1 MLAARRDAG
10 HAMVEVVLLGL
21 VLLVPVIWM
30 LSVFSELHAAALA
43 TTSAVREAGFEAAR
57 SDDALSAEEGIMTSV
72 RTAIVDHGLEPGRAD
87 FAWSP
92 TEGWRRGGA
101 VEIVVTYRVP
111 VFQAPLLGAVTEPSI
126 SVDARH
132 VTSIDRYRSR
142 GK

>member
-1 MLAARRDAG
+1 MSAGKADSG
-10 HAMVEVVLLGL
+10 HALVEVVILSL
-21 VLLVPVIWM
+21 VLLIPVIWL

-57 SDDALSAEEGIMTSV
+57 SSDALAAEQAITRSV
-72 RTAIVDHGLEPGRAD
+72 RSAIVDHGLDPGRAD
-87 FAWSP
+87 LAWTP
-92 TEGWRRGGA
+92 TEGWRRGGT

-142 GK
+142 EE

>member
-1 MLAARRDAG
+1 MSVGRKEFG
-10 HAMVEVVLLGL
+10 HALVEVVILGL

-30 LSVFSELHAAALA
+30 MSVFSELHAAALA

-57 SDDALSAEEGIMTSV
+57 SGDALSAGKGITSSV
-72 RTAIVDHGLEPGRAD
+72 QTAIADHGLEPDRAD
-87 FAWSP
+87 LAWTP

-142 GK
+142 EE

>member
-1 MLAARRDAG
+1 MSVVKRDGG
-10 HAMVEVVLLGL
+10 HAMVEVMILGL

-43 TTSAVREAGFEAAR
+43 TSSAVREAGFEAAR
-57 SDDALSAEEGIMTSV
+57 SGDPLDAEEGIMTSV
-72 RTAIVDHGLEPGRAD
+72 RTAIVDHGLEPARAD

-92 TEGWRRGGA
+92 TEGWHRGGP

-111 VFQAPLLGAVTEPSI
+111 VFQAPLLGAVAEPSI

-142 GK
+142 EE